1 MKREVDSFYV
11 LENNNYNTITIEFI
25 YPVKYDSSH
34 MFDNSIFMQ
43 IVMNSSYKYKN
54 EQEFKLEK
62 IKRLIISCSVN
73 EMVLHNNLY
82 IKFSLTVPSP
92 DKIKDFNLDNAFEFF
107 YDMIYSPNVSNGM
120 FDETQFEREKNYIAS
135 DINSSLKNK
144 RVSSYQKFICCVD
157 DAGDLKNNKL
167 NNIDLIYKSN
177 PKDLY
182 GYYKNII
189 IDNTPICIFYGDI
202 SYLSAKKIY
211 NRYFNIKKITID
223 EDYDCY
229 MKLSKTP
236 NYIEES
242 FDYNQSILYTCYK
255 VLDMDVNDKRNL
267 KLLLDILGSN
277 STNLILKKLR
287 DEKKLIYSYNL
298 SGSKKGMFYIET
310 YINKSNKENV
320 LASINEIMDVIK
332 DEKIIK
338 ESVDRIIKKLEY
350 DIVELKD
357 SKYYLLDKFIYNLLD
372 IDESKEEMYEYYKN
386 LDIKQFEKFLSRV
399 KLDTVYFFR
408 GEKNEGK

>member
-1 MKREVDSFYV
+1 
-11 LENNNYNTITIEFI
+11 
-25 YPVKYDSSH
+25 
-34 MFDNSIFMQ
+34 
-43 IVMNSSYKYKN
+43 
-54 EQEFKLEK
+54 
-62 IKRLIISCSVN
+62 
-73 EMVLHNNLY
+73 
-82 IKFSLTVPSP
+82 
-92 DKIKDFNLDNAFEFF
+92 
-107 YDMIYSPNVSNGM
+107 
-120 FDETQFEREKNYIAS
+120 
-135 DINSSLKNK
+135 
-144 RVSSYQKFICCVD
+144 
-157 DAGDLKNNKL
+157 
-167 NNIDLIYKSN
+167 
-177 PKDLY
+177 
-182 GYYKNII
+182 
-189 IDNTPICIFYGDI
+189 
-202 SYLSAKKIY
+202 
-211 NRYFNIKKITID
+211 
-223 EDYDCY
+223 
-229 MKLSKTP
+229 
-236 NYIEES
+236 
-242 FDYNQSILYTCYK
+242 
-255 VLDMDVNDKRNL
+255 MDVNDKRNL

-310 YINKSNKENV
+310 YINKCNKENV